1 MKTRGS
7 TAKEPNAL
15 PARLFA
21 KAAVLTRSA
30 ALLVAAV
37 LLAATPSL
45 FPIEYADADQN
56 DTVETTA
63 ANPTVLE
70 PGQPFDLSNAP
81 AGSTIIIS
89 KSGTYELSGSTLAHI
104 EIYAQGDS
112 EITVRL
118 ANGTSVT
125 PDNSNVP
132 SNTAAL
138 IINAY
143 ADSSGTPRVSI
154 VTEENAQASL
164 KGANGGSGVA
174 VTSANLNQSAL
185 PVTEPVVSFDG
196 ESGSTLRVS
205 SDMTTGMALSSA
217 LGPNASTAAVAITG
231 GTLVATGDSRP
242 AIICEIPLKIMGSAR
257 VEATSDGYVPTPAI
271 GSIANNVSLSIEGG
285 SVRTATRDNVPG
297 IGSIDGNANISISGG
312 FVDLRANGS
321 SFRQADMPA
330 IGSVKGN
337 ASISVSGGFVCTD
350 DLPYGELALGSHSGN
365 ADVRISGGTVDVGF
379 GGAGVPNESDGKG
392 SLAVTGGS
400 FTGFAMAS
408 KSNPSAHATN
418 GYGTA
423 VYRTFAALEN
433 ASPQTAVTSLDVGGV
448 SYRTNDLQ
456 TSLIKFKDDV
466 YLSGVMLW
474 LPANGTVTNAIDE
487 YGNRYAGEIHPTDM
501 SSALDYGTLYLTSNL
516 TFDVNT
522 DAGYDGSAR
531 VRIGLDEVAVEET
544 VDPNE
549 DGYTLRGFFDK
560 PEGGTLVM
568 NAQYRLVAN
577 VEGWTDSAGRWT
589 RTDGPFVLY
598 AQWERTYTVAFD
610 ANAPRTAST
619 TVSGSMANIELS
631 MGTTQNLTACGFALP
646 GYAFA
651 GWNTAPD
658 GSGTPY
664 ADGAEVLDLAKGGET
679 VTLYAQWKPL
689 AYKVELLLAE
699 DGGPATPPGQHR
711 RDVRRAAHPAG
722 RGGGDPR
729 RHGAAGMGD
738 AGARVVLPRGLAA
751 GKPLHA

>member
-89 KSGTYELSGSTLAHI
+89 KSGTNELSGSTLAHI

-285 SVRTATRDNVPG
+285 SVQAITRSDAPG

-330 IGSVKGN
+330 IGSVEGN

-400 FTGFAMAS
+400 FTGFAM
-408 KSNPSAHATN
+408 
-418 GYGTA
+418 G
-423 VYRTFAALEN
+423 
-433 ASPQTAVTSLDVGGV
+433 
-448 SYRTNDLQ
+448 
-456 TSLIKFKDDV
+456 
-466 YLSGVMLW
+466 
-474 LPANGTVTNAIDE
+474 
-487 YGNRYAGEIHPTDM
+487 
-501 SSALDYGTLYLTSNL
+501 
-516 TFDVNT
+516 
-522 DAGYDGSAR
+522 
-531 VRIGLDEVAVEET
+531 
-544 VDPNE
+544 
-549 DGYTLRGFFDK
+549 
-560 PEGGTLVM
+560 
-568 NAQYRLVAN
+568 
-577 VEGWTDSAGRWT
+577 
-589 RTDGPFVLY
+589 
-598 AQWERTYTVAFD
+598 
-610 ANAPRTAST
+610 
-619 TVSGSMANIELS
+619 
-631 MGTTQNLTACGFALP
+631 
-646 GYAFA
+646 
-651 GWNTAPD
+651 
-658 GSGTPY
+658 
-664 ADGAEVLDLAKGGET
+664 
-679 VTLYAQWKPL
+679 
-689 AYKVELLLAE
+689 
-699 DGGPATPPGQHR
+699 
-711 RDVRRAAHPAG
+711 
-722 RGGGDPR
+722 
-729 RHGAAGMGD
+729 
-738 AGARVVLPRGLAA
+738 
-751 GKPLHA
+751 